1 MQWLA
6 ALRDKSNLFLLEVL
20 MKKLCSLVL
29 ACVMLVG
36 CLTGC
41 GGGGASGSSGGGS
54 ASSNPGAGSA
64 AAPVESGGSIGS
76 ADAPVEVHVLVK
88 DVFPDEEDVKLLSSA
103 INEKM
108 AANGQYVNVIFDEP
122 PASSYP
128 TAVPLAVMNG
138 EITSDLI
145 YFQGGDQAVSDQGLL
160 EDLTPYIEG
169 STYVKNLMDES
180 NVAKL
185 KSYPYLLWLSPP
197 RTYTP
202 VIRTDWAEQM
212 DSYSALI
219 DDPTPDN
226 YYNFF
231 KELKDKGL
239 VECAITADGS
249 TARLDSIFN
258 HAFGVTGTVL
268 QEDGKWIFSKA
279 SQAEKAK
286 LEFYAKLYKDGLLD
300 SDFLTNTWDVMEQKF
315 YEGKAAVLA
324 GTAGAV
330 IQIYNSKMTSV
341 NGDAAEL
348 TVLPPAKGVSQSY
361 TSVDVTKEGRGFA
374 INVDS
379 KNKEAAF
386 AVLEFMASP
395 EGRILDKVGI
405 EGKHYNIENN
415 QIVFTDQFPSWW
427 ARFWDT
433 TNKFEPKDPSLAEPV
448 LSAPASKSLEMVN
461 DYMVMDTNIL
471 IPNEMTPQWDAMVNL
486 YNEYSSDI
494 IRGVKPVSAFDEFV
508 QAWNQAGGDA
518 FAPVLQEAFG

>member
-1 MQWLA
+1 M
-6 ALRDKSNLFLLEVL
+6 L
-20 MKKLCSLVL
+20 M
-29 ACVMLVG
+29 G

-41 GGGGASGSSGGGS
+41 GGTPDNSSETGGGGS
-54 ASSNPGAGSA
+54 
-64 AAPVESGGSIGS
+64 AAPVESGGPIGS
-76 ADAPVEVHVLVK
+76 ADSPVDVHVLVK
-88 DVFPDEEDVKLLSSA
+88 DVFPDEEDVQLLRAA

-138 EITSDLI
+138 EITADLI

-160 EDLTPYIEG
+160 EDLTPYIAG
-169 STYVKNLMDES
+169 STYVKDLMDES
-180 NVAKL
+180 NVIKL
-185 KSYPYLLWLSPP
+185 QNYPYLLWLAPP

-212 DSYSALI
+212 DSFDALMS
-219 DDPTPDN
+219 DPTPDH

-239 VECAITADGS
+239 VECAFTADGS

-258 HAFGVTGTVL
+258 HAFGVTGTVV

-286 LEFYAKLYKDGLLD
+286 LEFYAKLYQDGLLD

-324 GTAGAV
+324 GTAGVV
-330 IQIYNSKMTSV
+330 IQIYNAKMTSV
-341 NGDAAEL
+341 NGAAAEL

-361 TSVDVTKEGRGFA
+361 TSVDVTKESRGFA

-405 EGKHYNIENN
+405 EGKHYNIQNN
-415 QIVFTDQFPSWW
+415 QIVFTEQFPSWW
-427 ARFWDT
+427 ACFWDIAY
-433 TNKFEPKDPSLAEPV
+433 KFEPQDPSLAEPV

-471 IPNEMTPQWDAMVNL
+471 IPNEMTPQWDAMINL
-486 YNEYSSDI
+486 YNEYSADI
-494 IRGVKPVSAFDEFV
+494 IRGIKPISAFDEFI

-518 FAPVLQEAFG
+518 FEPILQNAFG

>member
-1 MQWLA
+1 
-6 ALRDKSNLFLLEVL
+6 

-29 ACVMLVG
+29 AAIMLTA

-41 GGGGASGSSGGGS
+41 GGDNGGSTNPGGTCGGSSVPPISTDGAIGAEGS
-54 ASSNPGAGSA
+54 
-64 AAPVESGGSIGS
+64 PVEI
-76 ADAPVEVHVLVK
+76 HVLVK
-88 DVFPDEEDVKLLSSA
+88 DVFPDEEDVQLLCKA

-128 TAVPLAVMNG
+128 TALPLAVMNG
-138 EITSDLI
+138 EITADLI

-160 EDLTPYIEG
+160 EDLTPYIDG
-169 STYVKNLMDES
+169 STYVKDLMDES

-185 KSYPYLLWLSPP
+185 KSYPYLLWLAPP

-212 DSYSALI
+212 DSFQALTS
-219 DDPTPDN
+219 DPTPDN
-226 YYNFF
+226 YYSFF
-231 KELKDKGL
+231 KELKDKAG
-239 VECAITADGS
+239 VDCAITADGS

-258 HAFGVTGTVL
+258 HAFGVTGTAV

-315 YEGKAAVLA
+315 YEGRAAVLS

-330 IQIYNSKMTSV
+330 IQIYNAKMTSV
-341 NGDAAEL
+341 NGEAAAL
-348 TVLPPAKGVSQSY
+348 TVLPPAKGISQSY
-361 TSVDVTKEGRGFA
+361 TSVDVTKESRGFA

-415 QIVFTDQFPSWW
+415 QIVFTDQFSSWW

-433 TNKFEPKDPSLAEPV
+433 VNKFDPKDPSLAEPV
-448 LSAPASKSLEMVN
+448 LCESAQKSLDMVN
-461 DYMVMDTNIL
+461 EYMIMDTNLL
-471 IPNEMTPQWDAMVNL
+471 IPNELSPQWDAMTNL

-494 IRGVKPVSAFDEFV
+494 IRGVRPVSDFDEFV
-508 QAWNQAGGDA
+508 AKWNEAGGDQ
-518 FAPVLQEAFG
+518 FASLLQETFG

>member
-1 MQWLA
+1 
-6 ALRDKSNLFLLEVL
+6 

-29 ACVMLVG
+29 AAIMLTA

-41 GGGGASGSSGGGS
+41 GGGDNGGSTNPGGNGGGS
-54 ASSNPGAGSA
+54 SVPPISTDGAIGAEGS
-64 AAPVESGGSIGS
+64 PVEI
-76 ADAPVEVHVLVK
+76 HVLVK
-88 DVFPDEEDVKLLSSA
+88 DVFPDEEDVQLLCKA

-128 TAVPLAVMNG
+128 TALPLAVMNG
-138 EITSDLI
+138 EITADLI

-160 EDLTPYIEG
+160 EDLTPYIDG
-169 STYVKNLMDES
+169 STYVKDLMDES

-185 KSYPYLLWLSPP
+185 KSYPYLLWLAPP

-212 DSYSALI
+212 DSFQALTS
-219 DDPTPDN
+219 DPTPDN
-226 YYNFF
+226 YYSFF
-231 KELKDKGL
+231 KELKDKAG
-239 VECAITADGS
+239 VDCAITADGS

-258 HAFGVTGTVL
+258 HAFGVTGTAV

-315 YEGKAAVLA
+315 YEGRAAVLS

-330 IQIYNSKMTSV
+330 IQIYNAKMTFV
-341 NGDAAEL
+341 NGEAAAL
-348 TVLPPAKGVSQSY
+348 TVLPPAKGISQSY

-405 EGKHYNIENN
+405 EGKHYNVEGDK
-415 QIVFTDQFPSWW
+415 IVFTDQFNSWW

-433 TNKFEPKDPSLAEPV
+433 TNKFEPQNPSLAEPV
-448 LSAPASKSLEMVN
+448 LSAPAAKSLELVN
-461 DYMVMDTNIL
+461 DYMVMDKNII
-471 IPNEMTPQWDAMVNL
+471 IPSEMTPQWDAMLNL
-486 YNEYSSDI
+486 YNEYSADI
-494 IRGVKPVSAFDEFV
+494 IRGVRPISDFDEFV
-508 QAWNQAGGDA
+508 QKWNQAGGDA
-518 FAPVLQEAFG
+518 FAPILQEAFG

>member
-1 MQWLA
+1 
-6 ALRDKSNLFLLEVL
+6 

-29 ACVMLVG
+29 AAIMLTA

-41 GGGGASGSSGGGS
+41 GGDNGGSTNPGGTCGGSSVPPISTDGAIGAEGS
-54 ASSNPGAGSA
+54 
-64 AAPVESGGSIGS
+64 PVEI
-76 ADAPVEVHVLVK
+76 HVLVK
-88 DVFPDEEDVKLLSSA
+88 DVFPDEEDVQLLCKA

-128 TAVPLAVMNG
+128 TALPLAVMNG
-138 EITSDLI
+138 EITADLI

-160 EDLTPYIEG
+160 EDLTPYIDG
-169 STYVKNLMDES
+169 STYVKDLMDES

-185 KSYPYLLWLSPP
+185 KSYPYLLWLAPP

-212 DSYSALI
+212 DSFQA
-219 DDPTPDN
+219 
-226 YYNFF
+226 
-231 KELKDKGL
+231 LKDKAG
-239 VECAITADGS
+239 VDCAITADGS

-258 HAFGVTGTVL
+258 HAFGVTGTAV

-315 YEGKAAVLA
+315 YEGRAAVLS

-330 IQIYNSKMTSV
+330 IQIYNAKMTSV
-341 NGDAAEL
+341 NGEAAAL
-348 TVLPPAKGVSQSY
+348 TVLPPAKGISQSY

-405 EGKHYNIENN
+405 EGKHYNVEGDK
-415 QIVFTDQFPSWW
+415 IVFTDQFNSWW

-433 TNKFEPKDPSLAEPV
+433 TNKFEPQNPSLAEPV
-448 LSAPASKSLEMVN
+448 LSAPAAKSLELVN
-461 DYMVMDTNIL
+461 DYMVMDKNII
-471 IPNEMTPQWDAMVNL
+471 IPSEMTPQWDAMLNL
-486 YNEYSSDI
+486 YNEYSADI
-494 IRGVKPVSAFDEFV
+494 IRGVRPISDFDEFV
-508 QAWNQAGGDA
+508 QKWNQAGGDA
-518 FAPVLQEAFG
+518 FAPILQEAFG

>member
-1 MQWLA
+1 
-6 ALRDKSNLFLLEVL
+6 

-29 ACVMLVG
+29 AAIMLTA

-41 GGGGASGSSGGGS
+41 GGGDNGGSTNPGGNGGGS
-54 ASSNPGAGSA
+54 SVPPISTDGAIGAEGS
-64 AAPVESGGSIGS
+64 PVEI
-76 ADAPVEVHVLVK
+76 HVLVK
-88 DVFPDEEDVKLLSSA
+88 DVFPDEEDVQLLCKA

-128 TAVPLAVMNG
+128 TALPLAVMNG
-138 EITSDLI
+138 EITADLI

-160 EDLTPYIEG
+160 EDLTPYIDG
-169 STYVKNLMDES
+169 STYVKDLMDES

-185 KSYPYLLWLSPP
+185 KSYPYLLWLAPP

-212 DSYSALI
+212 DSFQALTS
-219 DDPTPDN
+219 DPTPDN
-226 YYNFF
+226 YYSFF
-231 KELKDKGL
+231 KELKDKAG
-239 VECAITADGS
+239 VDCAITADGS

-258 HAFGVTGTVL
+258 HAFGVTGTAV

-315 YEGKAAVLA
+315 YEGRAAVLS

-330 IQIYNSKMTSV
+330 IQIYNAKMTSV
-341 NGDAAEL
+341 NGEAAAL
-348 TVLPPAKGVSQSY
+348 TVLPPAKGISQSY

-405 EGKHYNIENN
+405 EGKHYNVEGDK
-415 QIVFTDQFPSWW
+415 IVFTDQFNSWW

-433 TNKFEPKDPSLAEPV
+433 TNKFEPQNPSLAEPV
-448 LSAPASKSLEMVN
+448 LSAPAAKSLELVN
-461 DYMVMDTNIL
+461 DYMVMDKNIV
-471 IPNEMTPQWDAMVNL
+471 IPSEMTPQWDAMLNL
-486 YNEYSSDI
+486 YNEYSADI
-494 IRGVKPVSAFDEFV
+494 IRGVRPISDFDEFV
-508 QAWNQAGGDA
+508 QKWNQAGGDA
-518 FAPVLQEAFG
+518 FAPILQEAFG

>member
-1 MQWLA
+1 
-6 ALRDKSNLFLLEVL
+6 

-29 ACVMLVG
+29 AAIMLTA

-41 GGGGASGSSGGGS
+41 GGDNGGSTNPGGNGGGS
-54 ASSNPGAGSA
+54 SVPPISTDGAIGAEGS
-64 AAPVESGGSIGS
+64 PVEI
-76 ADAPVEVHVLVK
+76 HVLVK
-88 DVFPDEEDVKLLSSA
+88 DVFPDEEDVQLLCKA

-128 TAVPLAVMNG
+128 TALPLAVMNG
-138 EITSDLI
+138 EITADLI

-160 EDLTPYIEG
+160 EDLTPYIDG
-169 STYVKNLMDES
+169 STYVKDLMDES

-185 KSYPYLLWLSPP
+185 KSYPYLLWLAPP

-212 DSYSALI
+212 DSFQALTS
-219 DDPTPDN
+219 DPTPDN
-226 YYNFF
+226 YYSFF
-231 KELKDKGL
+231 KELKDKAG
-239 VECAITADGS
+239 VDCAITADGS

-258 HAFGVTGTVL
+258 HAFGVTGTAV

-315 YEGKAAVLA
+315 YEGRAAVLS

-330 IQIYNSKMTSV
+330 IQIYNAKMTSV
-341 NGDAAEL
+341 NGEAAAL
-348 TVLPPAKGVSQSY
+348 TVLPPAKGISQSY

-405 EGKHYNIENN
+405 EGKHYNVEGDK
-415 QIVFTDQFPSWW
+415 IVFTDQFNSWW

-433 TNKFEPKDPSLAEPV
+433 TNKFEPQNPSLAEPV
-448 LSAPASKSLEMVN
+448 LSAPAAKSLELVN
-461 DYMVMDTNIL
+461 DYMVMDKNII
-471 IPNEMTPQWDAMVNL
+471 IPSEMTPQWDAMLNL
-486 YNEYSSDI
+486 YNEYSADI
-494 IRGVKPVSAFDEFV
+494 IRGVRPISDFDEFV
-508 QAWNQAGGDA
+508 QKWNQAGGDA
-518 FAPVLQEAFG
+518 FAPILQEAFG